1 MGFRKTFPRMS
12 RRTAGPSTS
21 LRFGRDDKGRG
32 VAKVAWF
39 AGWRE
44 PQVPPLRYATVGMT
58 IL

>member
-1 MGFRKTFPRMS
+1 MS
-12 RRTAGPSTS
+12 RRTAGPSTA

-44 PQVPPLRYATVGMT
+44 PQVPPLRYASVGMT